1 MGFRGGKRNEMLK
14 GLIQL
19 SMFQLNNPIKYSEVN
34 KNQQNLDFNIEN
46 LAGIMGSDFG
56 LWGTGDSQDKK
67 NAEKTERESIQ
78 KLEEEKKMLREKK
91 EKNRQRKYQER
102 INEEHEKQVAHQLD
116 LVKAKN

>member
-1 MGFRGGKRNEMLK
+1 LGFRGGKRNEMLK

-46 LAGIMGSDFG
+46 LAGIMCSDFG

-78 KLEEEKKMLREKK
+78 KLEEQKKMLREKK
-91 EKNRQRKYQER
+91 EKSRQRKYQER
-102 INEEHEKQVAHQLD
+102 INEEHEKQVAHQLE